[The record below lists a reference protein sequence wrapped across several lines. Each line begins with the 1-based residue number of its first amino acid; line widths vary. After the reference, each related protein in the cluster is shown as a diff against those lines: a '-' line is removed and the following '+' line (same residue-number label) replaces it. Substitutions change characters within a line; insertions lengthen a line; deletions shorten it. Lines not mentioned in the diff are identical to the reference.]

1 MLFRAL
7 KDKGGEKSLV
17 SSPGPITQKKESLSS
32 EVGECSDLVQRS
44 KGVRTGTSPPTELW
58 TRNEHAWLVVLH
70 FRPLGITPASAKPP
84 GRVQTPCT

>member
-17 SSPGPITQKKESLSS
+17 SSPGQNIHQDKEAVKK
-32 EVGECSDLVQRS
+32 VKMMDLVQRR